1 MDFNMQLH
9 IKERAEMA
17 EAVIRVA
24 EQSAEFYTSTYSDI
38 GYYSHLCG
46 QLGAII
52 KGICLDLD
60 DKGIE
65 RLKRIY
71 LKDME
76 SI

>member
-1 MDFNMQLH
+1 MTSMKQH

-17 EAVIRVA
+17 EAVIRAA
-24 EQSAEFYTSTYSDI
+24 ESSSESFARSYSDI
-38 GYYSHLCG
+38 AYYAHLSG
-46 QLGAII
+46 QLMGII

-60 DKGIE
+60 DKGVE

-71 LKDME
+71 LKGME

>member
-1 MDFNMQLH
+1 MTSMEQH
-9 IKERAEMA
+9 IKQRAEMA
-17 EAVIRVA
+17 EAVILVA
-24 EQSAEFYTSTYSDI
+24 EQSSENFASPYSDVS
-38 GYYSHLCG
+38 YYAHLSG
-46 QLGAII
+46 QLMGII
-52 KGICLDLD
+52 KGMCLDLD